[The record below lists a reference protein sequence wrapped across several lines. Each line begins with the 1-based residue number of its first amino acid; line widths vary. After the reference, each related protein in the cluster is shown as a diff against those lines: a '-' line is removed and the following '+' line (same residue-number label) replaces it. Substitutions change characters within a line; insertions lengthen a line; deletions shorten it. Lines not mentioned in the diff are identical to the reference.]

1 MCTGSGGFRS
11 WLPITQQ
18 RCSGTLIGKGP
29 PGMTSVSPAASS
41 TTEREFS
48 GRQAPWSN
56 EAEQAVLGAM
66 LLDQDA
72 ALKAAEFLD
81 DTMFY
86 REGHRLLVRSM
97 LSLTERGDVIDPV
110 TIRDELSR
118 RGDLDRAGGME
129 YIAALIDVVP
139 TAANV
144 DYHAKI
150 VRDKAVLR
158 RLVEAA
164 TGIIQDVYEGHGT
177 AGEVLDN
184 AEHRVFQVAQFRRA
198 EEFIRIKELIWPTME
213 RIEQLQ
219 SGAGSVT
226 GVPSGF
232 ADLDRLTAGFQRA
245 DLVILAARPSMG
257 KTALALNIVQH
268 AAIEHNTGVAF
279 FSIEMSKDALVQRLL
294 CSEGLV
300 DAQRLRRGQLR
311 DDDYPKLARAAGLL
325 GTAPIWIDDSAS
337 LTPLA
342 MRSKARR
349 LKAEHDIA
357 LVIVDYL
364 QLMQGPSDSENRQQE
379 ISYISRSLKALAKEL
394 DVPVV
399 AISQLSRA
407 PEQRG
412 GEHRRPQLSDLRESG
427 AIEQDADVVCF
438 IYRQEFYDGPVD
450 PKTNE
455 SIEGIAEVIVGKQR
469 NGPTGMVKLHFKKEY
484 TRFDNYTARDA
495 PSLEAGR
502 V

>member
-1 MCTGSGGFRS
+1 
-11 WLPITQQ
+11 
-18 RCSGTLIGKGP
+18 
-29 PGMTSVSPAASS
+29 MTSASPAVSS
-41 TTEREFS
+41 AERPPELA
-48 GRQAPWSN
+48 GRQTPWSN

-72 ALKAAEFLD
+72 ALKAAEVLD

-86 REGHRLLVRSM
+86 REGHRM
-97 LSLTERGDVIDPV
+97 LFRAMIALTERGDVIDPV
-110 TIRDELSR
+110 TLRDELVR

-129 YIAALIDVVP
+129 YLGALIDVVP

-144 DYHAKI
+144 DYHARI

-158 RLVEAA
+158 RLIEAA
-164 TGIIQDVYEGHGT
+164 TGIIQDIYDNRGSSSEI
-177 AGEVLDN
+177 LDN
-184 AEHRVFQVAQFRRA
+184 AEHRVFQVAQLKRA
-198 EEFIRIKELIWPTME
+198 EEFTRLKELIWPTME

-219 SGAGSVT
+219 AGHGAVT
-226 GVPSGF
+226 GVASGF

-245 DLVILAARPSMG
+245 DLVIIAARPSMG
-257 KTALALNIVQH
+257 KTAFILNVVQH
-268 AAIEHNTGVAF
+268 AAIEHSVGVGF
-279 FSIEMSKDALVQRLL
+279 FSLEMSKDQLVQRLL

-325 GTAPIWIDDSAS
+325 GTAPIWIDDSAA

-349 LKAEHDIA
+349 LKAEHDIGMI
-357 LVIVDYL
+357 VVDYL
-364 QLMQGPSDSENRQQE
+364 QLMQGPTDVESRQQE

-394 DVPVV
+394 GVPVL
-399 AISQLSRA
+399 ALSQLSRA

-427 AIEQDADVVCF
+427 AIEQDADLVCF
-438 IYRQEFYDGPVD
+438 IYRQEFYDGAVD
-450 PKTNE
+450 PKTDEN
-455 SIEGIAEVIVGKQR
+455 IEGLAELIVGKQR
-469 NGPTGMVKLHFKKEY
+469 NGPTGTVKLYFKKEY
-484 TRFDNYTARDA
+484 TRFDNYTERSGG
-495 PSLEAGR
+495 PPGEVFGG
-502 V
+502 

>member
-1 MCTGSGGFRS
+1 
-11 WLPITQQ
+11 
-18 RCSGTLIGKGP
+18 
-29 PGMTSVSPAASS
+29 MTSVSPAASS
-41 TTEREFS
+41 TEREYA

-72 ALKAAEFLD
+72 ALKAAELLD

-86 REGHRLLVRSM
+86 REGHRLLYRAM
-97 LSLTERGDVIDPV
+97 TALTERGDVIDPV
-110 TIRDELSR
+110 TLREELGK

-129 YIAALIDVVP
+129 YLGSLIDVVP
-139 TAANV
+139 TAANIE
-144 DYHAKI
+144 YHARI
-150 VRDKAVLR
+150 VRDKALLR
-158 RLVEAA
+158 RLIEAA
-164 TGIIQDVYEGHGT
+164 TGIAQEAYEGRGLP
-177 AGEVLDN
+177 GEVLDN
-184 AEHRVFQVAQFRRA
+184 AEHRIFQVAQLRRT
-198 EEFIRIKELIWPTME
+198 EEFIRLKELIWPTME

-219 SGAGSVT
+219 SGHGAVT

-232 ADLDRLTAGFQRA
+232 TDLDRLTAGFQKA

-257 KTALALNIVQH
+257 KTAFILNVVQH
-268 AAIEHNTGVAF
+268 AAIEHGVGVGI
-279 FSIEMSKDALVQRLL
+279 FSLEMSKDQLVQRLL

-325 GTAPIWIDDSAS
+325 GTAPIWIDDSAAI
-337 LTPLA
+337 TPLA

-349 LKAEHDIA
+349 LKAEQNIA
-357 LVIVDYL
+357 MIVVDYL
-364 QLMQGPSDSENRQQE
+364 QLMQGPTDAESRQQE
-379 ISYISRSLKALAKEL
+379 ISYISRGLKALAKEL
-394 DVPVV
+394 DIPVV
-399 AISQLSRA
+399 ALSQLSRA

-438 IYRQEFYDGPVD
+438 IFRQEFYDGPVD

-455 SIEGIAEVIVGKQR
+455 SIEGLAELSVGKQR
-469 NGPTGMVKLHFKKEY
+469 NGPTGTVKLFFKKEY
-484 TRFDNYTARDA
+484 TRFDNYSPREA
-495 PSLEAGR
+495 PPPSEPRRGG
-502 V
+502 

>member
-1 MCTGSGGFRS
+1 
-11 WLPITQQ
+11 
-18 RCSGTLIGKGP
+18 
-29 PGMTSVSPAASS
+29 MTSVSPAASS
-41 TTEREFS
+41 TERDYA
-48 GRQAPWSN
+48 GRQAPWSS

-72 ALKAAEFLD
+72 ALKAAELLD

-86 REGHRLLVRSM
+86 REAHRLLYRAM
-97 LSLTERGDVIDPV
+97 TALTERGDVIDPV
-110 TIRDELSR
+110 TLREELGK

-129 YIAALIDVVP
+129 YLGSLIDVVP

-144 DYHAKI
+144 EYHARI
-150 VRDKAVLR
+150 VRDKALLR
-158 RLVEAA
+158 RLIEAA
-164 TGIIQDVYEGHGT
+164 THIAQEAYEGRGLPSK
-177 AGEVLDN
+177 VLDD
-184 AEHRVFQVAQFRRA
+184 AEHRIFQVAQLRRT
-198 EEFIRIKELIWPTME
+198 EEFIRLKELIWPTME

-219 SGAGSVT
+219 SGHGAVT
-226 GVPSGF
+226 GVATGF
-232 ADLDRLTAGFQRA
+232 TDLDRLTAGFQRA
-245 DLVILAARPSMG
+245 DLVIVAARPSMG
-257 KTALALNIVQH
+257 KTAFILNVVQH
-268 AAIEHNTGVAF
+268 AAIEHSVGVGI
-279 FSIEMSKDALVQRLL
+279 FSLEMSKDQLVQRLL

-325 GTAPIWIDDSAS
+325 GTAPIWIDDSAA

-349 LKAEHDIA
+349 LKAEHNIGM
-357 LVIVDYL
+357 LVVDYL
-364 QLMQGPSDSENRQQE
+364 QLMQGPTDAESRQQE
-379 ISYISRSLKALAKEL
+379 ISYISRALKALAKEL
-394 DVPVV
+394 DIPVV
-399 AISQLSRA
+399 ALSQLSRA

-455 SIEGIAEVIVGKQR
+455 SIEGLAELTIGKQR
-469 NGPTGMVKLHFKKEY
+469 NGPTGTVKLFFKKEY
-484 TRFDNYTARDA
+484 TRFDNYSPRDA
-495 PSLEAGR
+495 PPEATRGS
-502 V
+502 

>member
-1 MCTGSGGFRS
+1 
-11 WLPITQQ
+11 
-18 RCSGTLIGKGP
+18 
-29 PGMTSVSPAASS
+29 MTSASPAVSS
-41 TTEREFS
+41 TAERSPEFA

-86 REGHRLLVRSM
+86 REGHRLLFRAM
-97 LSLTERGDVIDPV
+97 IALTERGDVIDPV
-110 TIRDELSR
+110 TLRDELAR

-129 YIAALIDVVP
+129 YVATLIDVVP

-164 TGIIQDVYEGHGT
+164 TGIIQDVYEGRGT

-184 AEHRVFQVAQFRRA
+184 AEHRVFQVAQFRRS
-198 EEFIRIKELIWPTME
+198 EEFSRIKELIWPTME
-213 RIEQLQ
+213 RIEQIQ

-232 ADLDRLTAGFQRA
+232 LDLDHLTAGFQRA
-245 DLVILAARPSMG
+245 DLVIVAGRPSMG
-257 KTALALNIVQH
+257 KTALALNMVQH
-268 AAIEHNTGVAF
+268 AAIEHNVGVAI
-279 FSIEMSKDALVQRLL
+279 FSLEMSKDALVQRLL

-357 LVIVDYL
+357 LVVVDYL
-364 QLMQGPSDSENRQQE
+364 QLMQGPGDSENRQQE

-450 PKTNE
+450 SKTNE

-469 NGPTGMVKLHFKKEY
+469 NGPTGTIKLHFKKEY

-495 PSLEAGR
+495 PSPREAAR

>member
-1 MCTGSGGFRS
+1 M
-11 WLPITQQ
+11 
-18 RCSGTLIGKGP
+18 
-29 PGMTSVSPAASS
+29 M
-41 TTEREFS
+41 
-48 GRQAPWSN
+48 
-56 EAEQAVLGAM
+56 
-66 LLDQDA
+66 LDQDA
-72 ALKAAEFLD
+72 ALKAAEVLD

-86 REGHRLLVRSM
+86 REAHRLLFRSM

-110 TIRDELSR
+110 TLRDELSR

-139 TAANV
+139 TAANI
-144 DYHAKI
+144 DYHARI

-164 TGIIQDVYEGHGT
+164 TGIIQDIYEGHGT

-184 AEHRVFQVAQFRRA
+184 AEHRVFQVAQFRRT

-219 SGAGSVT
+219 SGAGALT

-232 ADLDRLTAGFQRA
+232 VDLDRYTAGFQRA
-245 DLVILAARPSMG
+245 DLVIIAARPSMG

-279 FSIEMSKDALVQRLL
+279 FSLEMSKDQLVQRLL

-325 GTAPIWIDDSAS
+325 GTAPIWIDDSAA

-364 QLMQGPSDSENRQQE
+364 QLMQGPGDVENRQQE

-469 NGPTGMVKLHFKKEY
+469 NGPTGTVKLHFKKEY
-484 TRFDNYTARDA
+484 TRFDNYTAREA

>member
-1 MCTGSGGFRS
+1 
-11 WLPITQQ
+11 
-18 RCSGTLIGKGP
+18 
-29 PGMTSVSPAASS
+29 MTSVSPAASS
-41 TTEREFS
+41 TEREYA

-72 ALKAAEFLD
+72 ALKAAELLD

-86 REGHRLLVRSM
+86 REGHRLLYRAM
-97 LSLTERGDVIDPV
+97 TALTERGDVIDPV
-110 TIRDELSR
+110 TLREELGK

-129 YIAALIDVVP
+129 YLGSLIDVVP
-139 TAANV
+139 TAANIE
-144 DYHAKI
+144 YHARI
-150 VRDKAVLR
+150 VRDKALLR
-158 RLVEAA
+158 RLIEAA
-164 TGIIQDVYEGHGT
+164 TGIAQEAYEGRGLP
-177 AGEVLDN
+177 GEVLDN
-184 AEHRVFQVAQFRRA
+184 AEHRIFQVAQLRRT
-198 EEFIRIKELIWPTME
+198 EEFIRLKELIWPTME

-219 SGAGSVT
+219 SGHGAVT

-232 ADLDRLTAGFQRA
+232 TDLDRLTAGFQKA

-257 KTALALNIVQH
+257 KTAFILNVVQH
-268 AAIEHNTGVAF
+268 AAIEHGVGVGI
-279 FSIEMSKDALVQRLL
+279 FSLEMSKDQLVQRLL

-325 GTAPIWIDDSAS
+325 GTAPIWIDDSAAI
-337 LTPLA
+337 TPLA

-349 LKAEHDIA
+349 LKAEHNIA
-357 LVIVDYL
+357 MIVVDYL
-364 QLMQGPSDSENRQQE
+364 QLMQGPTDAESRQQE
-379 ISYISRSLKALAKEL
+379 ISYISRGLKALANEL
-394 DVPVV
+394 DIPVV
-399 AISQLSRA
+399 ALSQLSRA

-438 IYRQEFYDGPVD
+438 IFRQEFYDGPVD

-455 SIEGIAEVIVGKQR
+455 SIEGLAELSVGKQR
-469 NGPTGMVKLHFKKEY
+469 NGPTGTVKLFFKKEY
-484 TRFDNYTARDA
+484 TRFDNYSPREA
-495 PSLEAGR
+495 PPEPRRGG
-502 V
+502 

>member
-1 MCTGSGGFRS
+1 
-11 WLPITQQ
+11 
-18 RCSGTLIGKGP
+18 
-29 PGMTSVSPAASS
+29 MTSVSPAASS
-41 TTEREFS
+41 TEREYA

-72 ALKAAEFLD
+72 ALKAAELLD

-86 REGHRLLVRSM
+86 REGHRLLYRAM
-97 LSLTERGDVIDPV
+97 TALTERGDVIDPV
-110 TIRDELSR
+110 TLREELGK

-129 YIAALIDVVP
+129 YLGSLIDVVP
-139 TAANV
+139 TAANIE
-144 DYHAKI
+144 YHARI
-150 VRDKAVLR
+150 VRDKALLR
-158 RLVEAA
+158 RLIEAA
-164 TGIIQDVYEGHGT
+164 TGIAQEAYEGRGLP
-177 AGEVLDN
+177 GEVLDN
-184 AEHRVFQVAQFRRA
+184 AEHRIFQVAQLRRT
-198 EEFIRIKELIWPTME
+198 EEFIRLKELIWPTME

-219 SGAGSVT
+219 SGHGAVT

-232 ADLDRLTAGFQRA
+232 TDLDRLTAGFQKA

-257 KTALALNIVQH
+257 KTAFILNVVQH
-268 AAIEHNTGVAF
+268 AAIEHGVGVGI
-279 FSIEMSKDALVQRLL
+279 FSLEMSKDQLVQRLL

-325 GTAPIWIDDSAS
+325 GTAPIWIDDSAAI
-337 LTPLA
+337 TPLA

-349 LKAEHDIA
+349 LKAEHNIA
-357 LVIVDYL
+357 MIVVDYL
-364 QLMQGPSDSENRQQE
+364 QLMQGPTDAESRQQE
-379 ISYISRSLKALAKEL
+379 ISYISRGLKALAKEL
-394 DVPVV
+394 DIPVV
-399 AISQLSRA
+399 ALSQLSRA

-438 IYRQEFYDGPVD
+438 IFRQEFYDGPVD

-455 SIEGIAEVIVGKQR
+455 SIEGLAELSVGKQR
-469 NGPTGMVKLHFKKEY
+469 NGPTGTVKLFFKKEY
-484 TRFDNYTARDA
+484 TRFDNYSPREA
-495 PSLEAGR
+495 PPEPRRGG
-502 V
+502 

>member
-1 MCTGSGGFRS
+1 
-11 WLPITQQ
+11 
-18 RCSGTLIGKGP
+18 
-29 PGMTSVSPAASS
+29 MTSVSPAASS
-41 TTEREFS
+41 TERDYA

-56 EAEQAVLGAM
+56 DAEQAVLGAM

-72 ALKAAEFLD
+72 ALKAAELLD

-86 REGHRLLVRSM
+86 REGHRLLYRAM
-97 LSLTERGDVIDPV
+97 TALTERGDVIDPV
-110 TIRDELSR
+110 TLREELGK

-129 YIAALIDVVP
+129 YLGSLIDVVP

-144 DYHAKI
+144 EYHARI
-150 VRDKAVLR
+150 VRDKALLR
-158 RLVEAA
+158 RLIEAA
-164 TGIIQDVYEGHGT
+164 TGIVQEAYEGRGLPS
-177 AGEVLDN
+177 EVLDD
-184 AEHRVFQVAQFRRA
+184 AEHRIFQVAQLRRT
-198 EEFIRIKELIWPTME
+198 EEFIRLKELIWPTME

-219 SGAGSVT
+219 SGHGAVT
-226 GVPSGF
+226 GVATGF

-245 DLVILAARPSMG
+245 DLVIVAARPSMG
-257 KTALALNIVQH
+257 KTAFILNVVQH
-268 AAIEHNTGVAF
+268 AAIEHSVGVGI
-279 FSIEMSKDALVQRLL
+279 FSLEMSKDQLVQRLL

-325 GTAPIWIDDSAS
+325 GTAPIWIDDSAAV
-337 LTPLA
+337 TPLA

-349 LKAEHDIA
+349 LKAEHNIGM
-357 LVIVDYL
+357 LVVDYL
-364 QLMQGPSDSENRQQE
+364 QLMQGPTDAESRQQE
-379 ISYISRSLKALAKEL
+379 ISYISRALKALAKEL
-394 DVPVV
+394 DIPVV
-399 AISQLSRA
+399 ALSQLSRA

-455 SIEGIAEVIVGKQR
+455 NIEGLAELTVGKQR
-469 NGPTGMVKLHFKKEY
+469 NGPTGTVKLFFKKEY
-484 TRFDNYTARDA
+484 TRFDNYSPRAA
-495 PSLEAGR
+495 PPEATRGS
-502 V
+502 

>member
-1 MCTGSGGFRS
+1 
-11 WLPITQQ
+11 
-18 RCSGTLIGKGP
+18 
-29 PGMTSVSPAASS
+29 MTSVSPAASS
-41 TTEREFS
+41 TEREYA

-72 ALKAAEFLD
+72 ALKAAELLD

-86 REGHRLLVRSM
+86 REGHRLLYRAM
-97 LSLTERGDVIDPV
+97 TALTERGDVIDPV
-110 TIRDELSR
+110 TLREELGK

-129 YIAALIDVVP
+129 YLGSLIDVVP
-139 TAANV
+139 TAANIE
-144 DYHAKI
+144 YHARI
-150 VRDKAVLR
+150 VRDKALLR
-158 RLVEAA
+158 RLIEAA
-164 TGIIQDVYEGHGT
+164 TSIAQEAYEGRGLP
-177 AGEVLDN
+177 GEVLDN
-184 AEHRVFQVAQFRRA
+184 AEHRIFQVAQLRRT
-198 EEFIRIKELIWPTME
+198 EEFIRLKELIWPTME

-219 SGAGSVT
+219 SGHGAVT

-232 ADLDRLTAGFQRA
+232 TDLDRLTAGFQKA

-257 KTALALNIVQH
+257 KTAFILNVVQH
-268 AAIEHNTGVAF
+268 AAIEHGVGVGI
-279 FSIEMSKDALVQRLL
+279 FSLEMSKDQLVQRLL

-325 GTAPIWIDDSAS
+325 GTAPIWIDDSAAI
-337 LTPLA
+337 TPLA

-349 LKAEHDIA
+349 LKAEHNIA
-357 LVIVDYL
+357 MIVVDYL
-364 QLMQGPSDSENRQQE
+364 QLMQGPTDAESRQQE
-379 ISYISRSLKALAKEL
+379 ISYISRGLKALAKEL
-394 DVPVV
+394 DIPVV
-399 AISQLSRA
+399 ALSQLSRA

-438 IYRQEFYDGPVD
+438 IFRQEFYDGPVD

-455 SIEGIAEVIVGKQR
+455 SIEGLAELSVGKQR
-469 NGPTGMVKLHFKKEY
+469 NGPTGTVKLFFKKEY
-484 TRFDNYTARDA
+484 TRFDNYSPREA
-495 PSLEAGR
+495 PPPSEPRRGG
-502 V
+502 

>member
-1 MCTGSGGFRS
+1 
-11 WLPITQQ
+11 
-18 RCSGTLIGKGP
+18 
-29 PGMTSVSPAASS
+29 MTSVSPAASS
-41 TTEREFS
+41 TERDYA

-56 EAEQAVLGAM
+56 DAEQAVLGAM

-72 ALKAAEFLD
+72 ALKAAELLD

-86 REGHRLLVRSM
+86 REGHRLLYRAM
-97 LSLTERGDVIDPV
+97 TALTERGDVIDPV
-110 TIRDELSR
+110 TLREELGK

-129 YIAALIDVVP
+129 YLGSLVDVVP

-144 DYHAKI
+144 EYHARI
-150 VRDKAVLR
+150 VRDKALLR
-158 RLVEAA
+158 RLIEAA
-164 TGIIQDVYEGHGT
+164 TAIVQEAYEGRGLPS
-177 AGEVLDN
+177 EVLDE
-184 AEHRVFQVAQFRRA
+184 AEHRIFQVAQLRRT
-198 EEFIRIKELIWPTME
+198 EEFIRLKELIWPTME

-219 SGAGSVT
+219 SGHGAVT
-226 GVPSGF
+226 GVATGF

-245 DLVILAARPSMG
+245 DLVIVAARPSMG
-257 KTALALNIVQH
+257 KTAFILNVVQH
-268 AAIEHNTGVAF
+268 AAIEHSVGVGI
-279 FSIEMSKDALVQRLL
+279 FSLEMSKDQLVQRLL

-325 GTAPIWIDDSAS
+325 GTAPIWIDDSAA

-349 LKAEHDIA
+349 LKAEHNIGM
-357 LVIVDYL
+357 LVVDYL
-364 QLMQGPSDSENRQQE
+364 QLMQGPTDAESRQQE
-379 ISYISRSLKALAKEL
+379 ISYISRALKALAKEL
-394 DVPVV
+394 DIPVV
-399 AISQLSRA
+399 ALSQLSRA

-455 SIEGIAEVIVGKQR
+455 NIEGLAELTVGKQR
-469 NGPTGMVKLHFKKEY
+469 NGPTGTVKLFFKKEY
-484 TRFDNYTARDA
+484 TRFDNYSPREA
-495 PSLEAGR
+495 PPEATRGS
-502 V
+502 

>member
-1 MCTGSGGFRS
+1 
-11 WLPITQQ
+11 
-18 RCSGTLIGKGP
+18 
-29 PGMTSVSPAASS
+29 MTSVSPLASS
-41 TTEREFS
+41 TTDRAGEYA
-48 GRQAPWSN
+48 GRQTPWSN

-72 ALKAAEFLD
+72 ALKAAEILD

-86 REGHRLLVRSM
+86 KESHRLLFRSM

-110 TIRDELSR
+110 TLRDELSR
-118 RGDLDRAGGME
+118 RGDLDRAGGMA

-268 AAIEHNTGVAF
+268 AAIEHNTRVAF
-279 FSIEMSKDALVQRLL
+279 FPIEMSTDALLQRLL
-294 CSEGLV
+294 CSEGLG

-325 GTAPIWIDDSAS
+325 GTAPIWIDDSAAI
-337 LTPLA
+337 TPLA
-342 MRSKARR
+342 VRSKARR
-349 LKAEHDIA
+349 PQADHH
-357 LVIVDYL
+357 
-364 QLMQGPSDSENRQQE
+364 
-379 ISYISRSLKALAKEL
+379 LAMR
-394 DVPVV
+394 VV
-399 AISQLSRA
+399 
-407 PEQRG
+407 G
-412 GEHRRPQLSDLRESG
+412 
-427 AIEQDADVVCF
+427 
-438 IYRQEFYDGPVD
+438 Y
-450 PKTNE
+450 
-455 SIEGIAEVIVGKQR
+455 
-469 NGPTGMVKLHFKKEY
+469 
-484 TRFDNYTARDA
+484 
-495 PSLEAGR
+495 
-502 V
+502 

>member
-1 MCTGSGGFRS
+1 
-11 WLPITQQ
+11 
-18 RCSGTLIGKGP
+18 
-29 PGMTSVSPAASS
+29 MTSVSPAASS
-41 TTEREFS
+41 TEREYA

-72 ALKAAEFLD
+72 ALKAAELLD

-86 REGHRLLVRSM
+86 REGHRLLYRAM
-97 LSLTERGDVIDPV
+97 TALTERGDVIDPV
-110 TIRDELSR
+110 TLREELGK

-129 YIAALIDVVP
+129 YLGSLIDVVP
-139 TAANV
+139 TAANIE
-144 DYHAKI
+144 YHARI
-150 VRDKAVLR
+150 VRDKALLR
-158 RLVEAA
+158 RLIEAA
-164 TGIIQDVYEGHGT
+164 TAIAQEAYEGRGLP
-177 AGEVLDN
+177 GEVLDN
-184 AEHRVFQVAQFRRA
+184 AEHRIFQVAQLRRT
-198 EEFIRIKELIWPTME
+198 EEFIRLKELIWPTME

-219 SGAGSVT
+219 SGHGAVT

-232 ADLDRLTAGFQRA
+232 TDLDRLTAGFQKA

-257 KTALALNIVQH
+257 KTAFILNVVQH
-268 AAIEHNTGVAF
+268 AAIEHGVGVGI
-279 FSIEMSKDALVQRLL
+279 FSLEMSKDQLVQRLL

-325 GTAPIWIDDSAS
+325 GTAPIWIDDSAAI
-337 LTPLA
+337 TPLA

-349 LKAEHDIA
+349 LKAEHNIA
-357 LVIVDYL
+357 MIVVDYL
-364 QLMQGPSDSENRQQE
+364 QLMQGPTDAESRQQE
-379 ISYISRSLKALAKEL
+379 ISYISRGLKALAKEL
-394 DVPVV
+394 DIPVV
-399 AISQLSRA
+399 ALSQLSRA

-438 IYRQEFYDGPVD
+438 IFRQEFYDGPVD

-455 SIEGIAEVIVGKQR
+455 SIEGLAELSVGKQR
-469 NGPTGMVKLHFKKEY
+469 NGPTGTVKLFFKKEY
-484 TRFDNYTARDA
+484 TRFDNYSPREA
-495 PSLEAGR
+495 PPPSEPRRGG
-502 V
+502 